1 MSIESHIALSD
12 NFFIGEEKDL
22 KFSIV
27 DAAGAALDVSGYAL
41 KWVMGV
47 EGQTPL
53 ITITSA
59 KITFENDAGTND
71 RVVVEVDRSVTVDLK
86 PGNPYKHALWRVDS
100 ELEQVLSFGD
110 CYLRRHPDV

>member
-1 MSIESHIALSD
+1 MSKESHIAKSD

-22 KFSIV
+22 KFNIV
-27 DAAGAALDVSGYAL
+27 DAADAPLDVSSYTF

-53 ITITSA
+53 ITILDA
-59 KITFENDAGTND
+59 KITTEDDAGTKD

-86 PGNPYKHALWRVDS
+86 PGNPYKHALRRTDAGS
-100 ELEQVLSFGD
+100 EQVLSFGD

>member
-1 MSIESHIALSD
+1 MSKESHIALSD

-27 DAAGAALDVSGYAL
+27 DAAGDPLDVSAYTL

-53 ITITSA
+53 IDINGA
-59 KITFENDAGTND
+59 KITFENDVGTND

-86 PGNPYKHALWRVDS
+86 PGSPYKHALRRTDTD
-100 ELEQVLSFGD
+100 LEQVLSFGD

>member
-27 DAAGAALDVSGYAL
+27 DAAGVALDVSSYTL

-53 ITITSA
+53 IDISGG
-59 KITFENDAGTND
+59 KITFEDDAGTND
-71 RVVVEVDRSVTVDLK
+71 RVIVEVDRSVTVDLK
-86 PGNPYKHALWRVDS
+86 PGNPYKHALRRTDAG
-100 ELEQVLSFGD
+100 LEQVLSFGD